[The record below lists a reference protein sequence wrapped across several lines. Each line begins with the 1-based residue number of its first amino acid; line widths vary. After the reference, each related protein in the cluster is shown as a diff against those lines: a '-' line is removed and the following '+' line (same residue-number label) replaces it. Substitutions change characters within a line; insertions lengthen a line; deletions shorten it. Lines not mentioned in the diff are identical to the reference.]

1 MARLARVVVP
11 GIAHHVTQRGNR
23 RQQTFFGDQDY
34 KAYLALLGEW
44 CGKRDVAIWAY
55 CLMPNHVQCDRH
67 YLMVRRYIESNPLR
81 AGLVS
86 EAGQWPWSSYAIRR
100 GRESVVPLDA
110 GSVELPSNW
119 GSLVHRDIS
128 QPDQDRL
135 ANSLRRGAPF
145 GGPRWVQ
152 TTAAR
157 LNLESTLRPR
167 GRPETCTEHVQLTGF
182 DAPIHGPSKPVGS
195 SGKR

>member
-1 MARLARVVVP
+1 MLRAGRIALGGTVYHVLNRANGRLRIFRKAADFP
-11 GIAHHVTQRGNR
+11 AFETILADGIGRFSMR
-23 RQQTFFGDQDY
+23 
-34 KAYLALLGEW
+34 L
-44 CGKRDVAIWAY
+44 CGY
-55 CLMPNHVQCDRH
+55 CLMGFPVQGDRH
-67 YLMVRRYIESNPLR
+67 YLTVRRYIEANPLR
-81 AGLVS
+81 PGLVS
-86 EAGQWPWSSYAIRR
+86 EAGQWPWSSYAIRG
-100 GRESVVPLDA
+100 GRESPVPLER
-110 GSVELPSNW
+110 GPVELPSNW